1 MRVSVVVPTLNEA
14 GTIGQTLTRIRQAGQ
29 CELIVVDGGSG
40 DDTLEIV
47 RKSADRVLSAQRGRA
62 YQMNAGARVATG
74 ATLLFLHADTLPPPG
89 FPHLIEQ
96 ALIDPDVVGGR
107 FDVDLDAPG
116 WPFRMIGALM
126 NFRSRLTHI
135 ATGDQGIFVR
145 RETFKSIGGYPEW
158 DIMEDL
164 ELSRQLK
171 RAGKVACLRNRVQT
185 SARRWQKH
193 GVAKT
198 ILIMWGLRLCHFFG
212 IRPAALKTFYADTR

>member
-40 DDTLEIV
+40 DETLEIV
-47 RKSADRVLSAQRGRA
+47 RKSADRVLSVQRGRA
-62 YQMNAGARVATG
+62 YQMNAGAQVATG

-89 FPHLIEQ
+89 FPYLIEQ

-107 FDVDLDAPG
+107 FDVDLDAAG
-116 WPFRMIGALM
+116 WAFRMIGALM
-126 NFRSRLTHI
+126 NIRSRLTHI

-164 ELSRQLK
+164 EFSRQLK

-185 SARRWQKH
+185 SARRWKKH
-193 GVAKT
+193 GVTKT

-212 IRPAALKTFYADTR
+212 IRPAALKAFYVDTR

>member
-29 CELIVVDGGSG
+29 CELIVVDGGSC
-40 DDTLEIV
+40 DETLEIV

-62 YQMNAGARVATG
+62 CQMNAGAQVATG
-74 ATLLFLHADTLPPPG
+74 AALLFLHADTLPPPG
-89 FPHLIEQ
+89 FPYLIEQ

-107 FDVDLDAPG
+107 FDVDLDAAG
-116 WPFRMIGALM
+116 WAFRMIGALM
-126 NFRSRLTHI
+126 NIRSRLTHI

-164 ELSRQLK
+164 EFSRQLK

-185 SARRWQKH
+185 SARRWKKH
-193 GVAKT
+193 GVTKT

-212 IRPAALKTFYADTR
+212 IRPAALKAFYVDTR

>member
-40 DDTLEIV
+40 DETLEIV

-62 YQMNAGARVATG
+62 YQMNAGAQVATG

-89 FPHLIEQ
+89 FPYLIEQ

-116 WPFRMIGALM
+116 WPFRMIAALM
-126 NFRSRLTHI
+126 NIRSRLTHI

-164 ELSRQLK
+164 EFSRQLK

-193 GVAKT
+193 GVTKT

-212 IRPAALKTFYADTR
+212 IRPAALKAFYVDTR

>member
-40 DDTLEIV
+40 DETLEIV

-62 YQMNAGARVATG
+62 YQMNAGAQVATG

-107 FDVDLDAPG
+107 FDVDLDAAG
-116 WPFRMIGALM
+116 WAFRMIGALM
-126 NFRSRLTHI
+126 NIRSRLTHI

-145 RETFKSIGGYPEW
+145 LETFKSIGGYPEW

-185 SARRWQKH
+185 SARRWKKH
-193 GVAKT
+193 GVTKT

-212 IRPAALKTFYADTR
+212 IRPAALKAFYVDTR

>member
-40 DDTLEIV
+40 DETLEIV

-62 YQMNAGARVATG
+62 YQMNAGAQVATG

-89 FPHLIEQ
+89 FPYLIEQ

-107 FDVDLDAPG
+107 FDVDLDAAG
-116 WPFRMIGALM
+116 WAFRMIGALM
-126 NFRSRLTHI
+126 NIRSRLTHI

-164 ELSRQLK
+164 EFSRQLK

-185 SARRWQKH
+185 SARRWKKH
-193 GVAKT
+193 GVTKT

-212 IRPAALKTFYADTR
+212 IRPAALKAFYVDTR

>member
-1 MRVSVVVPTLNEA
+1 MRVSVVIPTLNEA
-14 GTIGQTLTRIRQAGQ
+14 DTIERTLACVRQAGE
-29 CELIVVDGGSG
+29 CEIIIVDGGS
-40 DDTLEIV
+40 DDGTLEIV

-62 YQMNAGARVATG
+62 CQMNAGAQVATG
-74 ATLLFLHADTLPPPG
+74 ETILFLHADTLPPAG

-96 ALIDPDVVGGR
+96 ALTDPDVVGGR

-126 NFRSRLTHI
+126 NIRSRLTHI

-145 RETFKSIGGYPEW
+145 RETFESIGGYPEL

-171 RAGKVACLRNRVQT
+171 RAGKVACLRNRVRT

-193 GVAKT
+193 GVTKT

-212 IRPAALKTFYADTR
+212 IRPASLKAFYADTR

>member
-40 DDTLEIV
+40 DETLEIV

-62 YQMNAGARVATG
+62 YQMNAGAQVATG

-89 FPHLIEQ
+89 FPYLIEQ

-107 FDVDLDAPG
+107 FDVDLDAAG
-116 WPFRMIGALM
+116 WAFRMIGALM
-126 NFRSRLTHI
+126 NIRSRLTHI
-135 ATGDQGIFVR
+135 ATGDPGIFVR

-164 ELSRQLK
+164 EFSRQLK

-185 SARRWQKH
+185 SARRWKKH
-193 GVAKT
+193 GVTKT

-212 IRPAALKTFYADTR
+212 IRPAALKAFYVDTR